1 MPPAFI
7 AGGISAVIMF
17 AAYLATAAPDLTFW
31 DASELITAA
40 HTLGIPHPPGTPLW
54 VLLGNVAAKVFAAA
68 GPARA
73 VTLLSVCAGALTA
86 GVGAAMTARWIG
98 TRGAV
103 AAAVSAGAMYSIWAN
118 ATEAEV
124 YAVSLFMSVV
134 LLAVGEVAGREH
146 IAEDTRA
153 RWRALIVFMAA
164 LAISVHLSVWVVLP
178 AVVTLAW
185 RGARPTYLDLMIWCA
200 LGALGLS
207 AVAILPLLSSAQPAL
222 DTGHPVTL
230 HAILDLLQRKQYA
243 VAGLWPRSA
252 PLWLQWGN
260 VFEWADWQVAFGVHP
275 IAPPSF
281 ARTFLTVA
289 WMWFAVLGIR
299 TLYRH
304 DKRVGRAMLL
314 LIVCGTIG
322 VATWL
327 NMKAG
332 PSYGVGILPVGAPH
346 EARERDYFFVL
357 GFWGWGLVAGTGLT
371 TLSRSLLRRL
381 PLALAILPL
390 GLAAVPLV
398 LNRSVV
404 DRTRMPLA
412 TLPRTVARLLLD
424 AVPLGGVLY
433 TAGDNDTFPLWYL
446 QQVEDFR
453 PDVTVITIP
462 LLGADWYRAQLHERN
477 KLLEQGRASS
487 WPGLDA
493 VLQESVLAAT
503 AQQRAVRVS
512 VLVSRED
519 RNRLQPTTGWVLEG
533 MVYAPDGAI
542 APGAV
547 GLNLRALTQTA
558 NQIPP
563 SALMTLA
570 PGSGGAASQMQAL
583 LRCAQVRELT
593 DTLLVGTCNRG

>member
-73 VTLLSVCAGALTA
+73 ATLLSVCAGALTA

-547 GLNLRALTQTA
+547 GLNLRALTKTA